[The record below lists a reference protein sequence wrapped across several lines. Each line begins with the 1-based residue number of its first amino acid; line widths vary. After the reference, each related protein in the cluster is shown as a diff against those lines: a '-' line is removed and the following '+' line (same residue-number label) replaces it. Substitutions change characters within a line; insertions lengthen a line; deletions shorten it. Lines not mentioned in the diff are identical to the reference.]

1 MSASLGDG
9 PRCSYCNGKPHK
21 IRDCPACGTRRE
33 MEESIKLLTQ
43 AVQLYEAA
51 IKADCCCNADPSA
64 EEDDCDQCNLVAKAR
79 AKTKKCHVA

>member
-1 MSASLGDG
+1 
-9 PRCSYCNGKPHK
+9 
-21 IRDCPACGTRRE
+21 